1 MNILIDTETPIE
13 TEFTNKIRR
22 QALIDANRELE
33 YFIDTTS
40 QSQVKWWYDMAMQNN
55 IERIKLYN

>member
-1 MNILIDTETPIE
+1 MNILIDTQTPIE

-40 QSQVKWWYDMAMQNN
+40 QSQVKWWYEQAIKNN
-55 IERIKLYN
+55 IDRIKLYN

>member
-1 MNILIDTETPIE
+1 MNITPATEIE
-13 TEFTNKIRR
+13 KEFTNSIRR

>member
-22 QALIDANRELE
+22 QALIDANREIDD
-33 YFIDTTS
+33 FIENTS
-40 QSQVKWWYDMAMQNN
+40 QSQVKWFYEMMKQNN
-55 IERIKLYN
+55 IERMKLYN

>member
-1 MNILIDTETPIE
+1 MNITPPTEIE

-22 QALIDANRELE
+22 QALLDANRELGT
-33 YFIDTTS
+33 FIKTTS

-55 IERIKLYN
+55 IERMELYN

>member
-1 MNILIDTETPIE
+1 MDITPPTEIE
-13 TEFTNKIRR
+13 NEFTNKIRR

-40 QSQVKWWYDMAMQNN
+40 QSQVKWWYDMAIQNN
-55 IERIKLYN
+55 IERMKLYN

>member
-1 MNILIDTETPIE
+1 MNILIDAITPIE

-33 YFIDTTS
+33 YFIETTS
-40 QSQVKWWYDMAMQNN
+40 QSQVKWWYEQAMQNN

>member
-1 MNILIDTETPIE
+1 MNILIDTQTPIE

-40 QSQVKWWYDMAMQNN
+40 QSQVKWWYDMAIQNN
-55 IERIKLYN
+55 IERMKLYN

>member
-1 MNILIDTETPIE
+1 MDILIDTQTPIE
-13 TEFTNKIRR
+13 NEFTNNIRR

-40 QSQVKWWYDMAMQNN
+40 QSQVKWWYEQAIKNN
-55 IERIKLYN
+55 IDRIKLYN

>member
-1 MNILIDTETPIE
+1 MDIIIDTQTPIE

-22 QALIDANRELE
+22 QALIDANREIE

-55 IERIKLYN
+55 IDRMKLYN

>member
-1 MNILIDTETPIE
+1 MNITPATEIE
-13 TEFTNKIRR
+13 KEFTNSIRR

-33 YFIDTTS
+33 YCIETTS

>member
-1 MNILIDTETPIE
+1 MNITPATEIE
-13 TEFTNKIRR
+13 KEFTNSIRR

-33 YFIDTTS
+33 YFIETTS
-40 QSQVKWWYDMAMQNN
+40 QSQVKWWYEQAMQNN

>member
-1 MNILIDTETPIE
+1 MDIIIDTQTPIE

-22 QALIDANRELE
+22 QALIDANREIE

-55 IERIKLYN
+55 IERMKLYN

>member
-22 QALIDANRELE
+22 QALIDANREIE

-40 QSQVKWWYDMAMQNN
+40 QSQVKWWYDMAIQNN
-55 IERIKLYN
+55 IDRMKLYN

>member
-1 MNILIDTETPIE
+1 MNILIDTQTPIE
-13 TEFTNKIRR
+13 DEFTNKVRR

-33 YFIDTTS
+33 YFIETTS

-55 IERIKLYN
+55 IERMKLYN

>member
-1 MNILIDTETPIE
+1 MNILIDAITPIE

-40 QSQVKWWYDMAMQNN
+40 QSQVKWWYDMAIQNN
-55 IERIKLYN
+55 IDRMKLYN